1 MSRVNRDGWSVCS
14 SSGQRESRI
23 ITLLS
28 NCTSSKHIVDMFAM
42 TRFWLNSFVPS
53 FVPSILQLHYKGCPC
68 YKVVL
73 FMLQPCPCYNHVHV
87 TTMSQGTL
95 YVTRLYCLCSMLQG
109 CTVHVT
115 TMLQGCTVHV
125 TTMLQGCTVRVTR
138 LYHSCTRFST
148 SMLVGNHCD
157 VTFV

>member
-53 FVPSILQLHYKGCPC
+53 FVPSILQLHYKSCPC

-73 FMLQPCPCYNHVHV
+73 FMLQPCPCYNHVTRHSLCYKV
-87 TTMSQGTL
+87 VLSMFN
-95 YVTRLYCLCSMLQG
+95 VTRLYCPCYN
-109 CTVHVT
+109 H
-115 TMLQGCTVHV
+115 
-125 TTMLQGCTVRVTR
+125 VTR
-138 LYHSCTRFST
+138 LYCPCYNHVTRLYCPCYKVVPF
-148 SMLVGNHCD
+148 MYKVFYEHACRQPL
-157 VTFV
+157 